1 MRLAAIPQMY
11 LPMVGRVVCIR
22 LRLTSIFPGVYANDA
37 YTHYPIKLFVESTS
51 LASDPGSSV
60 VPGVA
65 PLVCLSPLPI
75 EEAMREM
82 DSGSM
87 MS

>member
-1 MRLAAIPQMY
+1 M
-11 LPMVGRVVCIR
+11 
-22 LRLTSIFPGVYANDA
+22 FPGAYANYA
-37 YTHYPIKLFVESTS
+37 YAHYPIKPPVESMS
-51 LASDPGSSV
+51 FASEV
-60 VPGVA
+60 VASEVTGVA
-65 PLVCLSPLPI
+65 PLVCSPPLPI